1 MRLLSTPNLLI
12 VGASARAATFS
23 ALRAGLQP
31 WGADLFNDADLI
43 ARCPCLRLPA
53 RQYPGGLVKMLQTAP
68 QAPWIYTGALENRPA
83 LIRTLSRLRPLWGNG
98 SQVLRQVRSPF
109 VVEKLL
115 RDRQLACPRHQ
126 RPGQRPPPEAR
137 WLVKPLAGAGGRG
150 IGWWSGPEAAQTC
163 KVYLQEYVEGDSCA
177 AVYIGDGTSA
187 VLFGVTHQLTGEPW
201 LHALPFHYCGSVG
214 PLALADT
221 TRAAFDR
228 LGHVLAA
235 GFQLRGVFGVD
246 CILHEGVPYP
256 VEINPR
262 YTASVEVL
270 EYATGVSALALH
282 RDACAGGSMKLRLPS
297 PRQLVGKA
305 VPFARD
311 LVVFPA
317 TGPWWR
323 ALQSRVCIHELP
335 EFADIPNVGTRM
347 WPHQPIL
354 TFFTQ
359 GDSVVACVDQL
370 RQIARD
376 LDRWLNRR

>member
-1 MRLLSTPNLLI
+1 LI
-12 VGASARAATFS
+12 IGASVRAAAFS
-23 ALRAGLQP
+23 ARRAGLQP

-43 ARCPCLRLPA
+43 ERCCCVRLPA
-53 RQYPGGLVKMLQTAP
+53 QQYPGGFVQMLQKAP

-83 LIRTLSRLRPLWGNG
+83 LIRTLCRLRPLWGNG

-109 VVEKLL
+109 AVEKRLC
-115 RDRQLACPRHQ
+115 DRQLPCPRCR
-126 RPGQRPPPEAR
+126 RPGERPPPEGR

-150 IGWWSGPEAAQTC
+150 IGWWSLITAAHAG
-163 KVYLQEYVEGDSCA
+163 KVYLQEYVEGDACA
-177 AVYIGDGTSA
+177 AVYIGDGHCAS
-187 VLFGVTHQLTGEPW
+187 LLGVTHQLTGEPW
-201 LHALPFHYCGSVG
+201 LHALPFHYCGSIG
-214 PLALADT
+214 PLPLADT
-221 TRAAFDR
+221 TRVAFDC
-228 LGHVLAA
+228 LGDVLAA

-246 CILHEGVPYP
+246 CILRDGVPYP

-282 RDACAGGSMKLRLPS
+282 RDACAGGCIKLRLPS

-305 VPFARD
+305 ILFARD
-311 LVVFPA
+311 TVVFPA

-323 ALQSRVCIHELP
+323 SLQPGVSTHELP

-347 WPHQPIL
+347 RPHQPIL
-354 TFFTQ
+354 TFFTR
-359 GDSVVACVDQL
+359 GDSVTACVDQL

-376 LDRWLNRR
+376 LDRWLKRR